1 MIVVI
6 NLKLLFEN
14 TTKYTKATYDTFL
27 AFHSKKYH
35 FSYMLCTILVVAFI
49 LFALVLQIKYH
60 NYTLAFI
67 FCFGMTF
74 FILWRFFRPISDIS
88 KEYKSEKI
96 KKEKEFTFKFYDN
109 FFMVED
115 DKQFSKLKYY
125 QLHKVFE
132 TNDSFYLYL
141 DKNHSFLLNKD
152 GFKKK
157 NPSAFSTFI
166 KKKCWWCFKTHKK

>member
-1 MIVVI
+1 MVI

-14 TTKYTKATYDTFL
+14 TTKYTKTTYDTFL

-35 FSYMLCTILVVAFI
+35 FSYTLCTALVVAFI

-67 FCFGMTF
+67 FCCGMTAF
-74 FILWRFFRPISDIS
+74 VLWRFFRPISDIS

-115 DKQFSKLKYY
+115 DKQFSKL
-125 QLHKVFE
+125 
-132 TNDSFYLYL
+132 YL
-141 DKNHSFLLNKD
+141 DKNHSFLLNTTC
-152 GFKKK
+152 FKKK
-157 NPSAFSTFI
+157 NPSDFSTFI

>member
-14 TTKYTKATYDTFL
+14 TTKYTKTTYDTFL

-35 FSYMLCTILVVAFI
+35 FSYTLYTALIVAFI
-49 LFALVLQIKYH
+49 LFALVMQIKYH

-132 TNDSFYLYL
+132 TNDFFYLYL

-157 NPSAFSTFI
+157 NSSAFSTFI